1 MGKITIRQKLTGLIV
16 AIALV
21 LLIIGT
27 MTYLSFK
34 RVDKLHDHLAMA
46 NQVHTNMLMMRKAE
60 KDFMLRELV
69 NYDYFETEQSKYL
82 TTFKEVKMSNLKT
95 LEVLLASSYIEKYNL
110 VSNLEVLKADF
121 EEYEKHFGSLVQLL
135 TDRGLKDYGRI
146 GEMRMAVKALEE
158 NYNDAN
164 FIAAQQLLL
173 RKHEKD
179 YLLRKDISYQKK
191 LNDAVNSFVQ
201 QIKNSRQLTDSK
213 KDILIMRLKNYQQA
227 FNNIISIDERI
238 GLSEKEGI
246 KGQLRATIHKTEPEI
261 EEIVAAIENESENS
275 INATIRNIIIL
286 IVLFLMITIA
296 LLMLTLSSIQNG
308 LRSAQTAVNAVA
320 HGDFSKNVEIKNQDE
335 IGVLLTDV
343 QLMINKLR
351 KSVTVATEVS
361 KGNLLVLNSMNKNDF
376 EGELDEALIQMVN
389 RLKIIIEE
397 ITMASDSF
405 ATVSNQLST
414 SSEQLSAGSTEQAAS
429 SEEISSSI
437 EEMTSSI
444 SQNADNAKRTEQ
456 IANKT
461 ALEMNEGQVAVEES
475 NKAIKQIAEKI
486 FIINDISHKTD
497 LLAINAAVEAA
508 RAGENGKGFAVV
520 ASEVR
525 KLAEQTQRAARE
537 ITELAA
543 TSVEIA
549 EKSGRMLKTL
559 VPEIQKTTQ
568 LVEEINISSKEQSAG
583 VNQINTGVQQL
594 ANITQE
600 NAASSEELAST
611 AEELSSQAAQM
622 KETVSFFRIKDV
634 AETSS
639 TSKTFTPKPVD
650 NNMAETIENGIKI
663 DIADQTRSIN
673 DEYES
678 I

>member
-1 MGKITIRQKLTGLIV
+1 MGNFTIRQKLIGLIA
-16 AIALV
+16 AIAFV

-27 MTYLSFK
+27 MTYLSFNK
-34 RVDKLHDHLAMA
+34 IDTLHDHLAYA
-46 NQVHTNMLMMRKAE
+46 KQLQENMLKMRKSE
-60 KDFMLRELV
+60 KDFMLRDLIS
-69 NYDYFETEQSKYL
+69 YDYFETGQSKYL
-82 TTFKEVKMSNLKT
+82 NAFHEVKQDNLKT
-95 LEVLLASSYIEKYNL
+95 LQTLQDSRYIEEFNL
-110 VSNLEVLKADF
+110 VNNLQVLKSDF
-121 EEYEKHFGSLVQLL
+121 EEYDKHFDSLVQLL
-135 TDRGLKDYGRI
+135 TQRGLKDYGRI
-146 GEMRMAVKALEE
+146 GEMRTAVKALEE
-158 NYNDAN
+158 NYNDAS

-191 LNDAVNSFVQ
+191 LNDAVDAFIK
-201 QIKNSRQLTDSK
+201 QIKSSKQLTESK
-213 KDILIMRLKNYQQA
+213 KDILTMRLKNYQQA

-238 GLSEKEGI
+238 GLSETEGI
-246 KGQLRATIHKTEPEI
+246 KGQLRATIHRTEPAI
-261 EEIVAAIENESENS
+261 DAIVVAIEQESEKA
-275 INATIRNIIIL
+275 INATIRNIIVL
-286 IVLFLMITIA
+286 IIFFLVVTIA
-296 LLMLTLSSIQNG
+296 LLVVILSTIQNG
-308 LRSAQTAVNAVA
+308 LRAAQEAVNAVA
-320 HGDFSKNVEIKNQDE
+320 HGDFSQNVEIKNQDE
-335 IGVLLTDV
+335 IGKLLKDV

-351 KSVTVATEVS
+351 KSVTVASEVS
-361 KGNLLVLNSMNKNDF
+361 KGNLLVLDSMNEDEF
-376 EGELDEALIQMVN
+376 EGELDDALIQMVN

-397 ITMASDSF
+397 IMIASDNF

-414 SSEQLSAGSTEQAAS
+414 SSEQLSSGSSEQAAS

-444 SQNADNAKRTEQ
+444 AQNADNAKRTEQ

-461 ALEMNEGQVAVEES
+461 AREMNEGQLAVDES
-475 NKAIKQIAEKI
+475 NRAIKQIAEKI

-543 TSVEIA
+543 TSVDIA
-549 EKSGRMLKTL
+549 EKSGNMLKTL
-559 VPEIQKTTQ
+559 VPEIQKTAQ
-568 LVEEINISSKEQSAG
+568 LVEEINISSEEQSAG
-583 VNQINTGVQQL
+583 VTQINSGVQQL

-622 KETVSFFRIKDV
+622 KETVSFFKTKQTPTRQTAIKAGAKKSGKD
-634 AETSS
+634 ASDE
-639 TSKTFTPKPVD
+639 KIAK
-650 NNMAETIENGIKI
+650 GIQI
-663 DIADQTRSIN
+663 DIEENTKSID